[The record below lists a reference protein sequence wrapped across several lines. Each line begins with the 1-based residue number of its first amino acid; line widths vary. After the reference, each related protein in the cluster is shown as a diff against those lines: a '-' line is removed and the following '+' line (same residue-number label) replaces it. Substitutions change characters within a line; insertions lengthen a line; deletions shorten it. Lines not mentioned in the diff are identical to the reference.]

1 MLIDWKHHN
10 CSDQDSVDEIADEL
24 LRAVVYQRVLEASAE
39 EAGYTPAGGRGA
51 RLRGGQI
58 GMAFAL
64 SAGPQDDSEDA
75 SIQEIEDEDGDD

>member
-10 CSDQDSVDEIADEL
+10 CSDRESVDEIEDEL
-24 LRAVVYQRVLEASAE
+24 LRAVVYQRVVEASE
-39 EAGYTPAGGRGA
+39 DEPGYTPAGRGGA

-64 SAGPQDDSEDA
+64 SSTAQED
-75 SIQEIEDEDGDD
+75 QEEVDAQEDEDD